1 MILIIVIREVVHE
14 RALRTW
20 LNQKWFEQPWFVFD
34 CLHNQK
40 WNDVGYICGRKK
52 KKIFF
57 SFLFLALPR
66 KFSRIADET
75 LEPRLEMEMN
85 GCNVDDKRLLWC
97 NKTFVNRLLIFS
109 GIREFA
115 NDYIWRNKKKIR
127 WNIGNC
133 IRNLIWFIISFFG
146 FCLSRLRNLRN
157 ALCRFT

>member
-52 KKIFF
+52 NFF
-57 SFLFLALPR
+57 RFCFLPSHENSHGLQTRRWSQGWKWRWMGAMSMISGYYDVIKHSWIGFW
-66 KFSRIADET
+66 FSQE
-75 LEPRLEMEMN
+75 
-85 GCNVDDKRLLWC
+85 
-97 NKTFVNRLLIFS
+97 FVNSLMITS
-109 GIREFA
+109 DGT
-115 NDYIWRNKKKIR
+115 KKKIR